1 MSIEAALPAGGEG
14 HRRARGYAGSADP
27 HPRSDP
33 PLRVEH
39 DPFCVPPP
47 DALATEPG
55 TVIRSRAVQV
65 AWFGRIPQRVQA
77 WQLLYRT
84 ADRQGTAEVA
94 LTTVLLPYGADPADA
109 RPLVSFQCAIDA
121 VASSCFPS
129 YALRRGARVFGAIP
143 QLEYPLIAYA
153 LARGWA
159 VSVPDHE
166 GMRGHF
172 GAGREPGYRTLDGI
186 RAALSFTP
194 LGLSAGT
201 PVGLWGYSGGG
212 LATVWAAEVATGYA
226 PEINLV
232 GAVAGSPVGD
242 PAAAFVRLNA
252 SAYAGFAAV
261 YTAGLR
267 RAYPELAPML
277 ADRLYPRYLR
287 LLAEAESRT
296 TFALLARFAGRSI
309 DRHSDGGIAELVR
322 LPQLRTIFDDIRPG
336 ATAPEIPML
345 ILQAIPDEVISVAD
359 VDALVA
365 RYRAAGAE
373 VHYLRDR
380 LALHLPLEF
389 LGAPTMADWLG
400 DRLAGRARPAPT
412 TTDVWSVA
420 GTRSS
425 AGDLCGFARQILRM
439 LTARP
444 IAHQR

>member
-1 MSIEAALPAGGEG
+1 MSTEAALPAGGEG
-14 HRRARGYAGSADP
+14 HRRARGHAGSADP
-27 HPRSDP
+27 FPHSGP

-47 DALATEPG
+47 DISSAEPG
-55 TVIRSRAVQV
+55 TVIRSRSVRV

-77 WQLLYRT
+77 WQLLFRT
-84 ADRQGTAEVA
+84 ADRHGAAEAA
-94 LTTVLLPYGADPADA
+94 LTTVLLPHGADPARP

-129 YALRRGARVFGAIP
+129 YALRHGARVIGAIP
-143 QLEYPLIAYA
+143 QLEYPLIAHA

-186 RAALSFTP
+186 RAALSFAP
-194 LGLSAGT
+194 LGLSEDT

-212 LATVWAAEVATGYA
+212 LATAWAAEVAAGYA
-226 PEINLV
+226 PEIDLV

-252 SAYAGFAAV
+252 TAYAGFAAV

-267 RAYPELAPML
+267 RSYPELAPML

-287 LLAEAESRT
+287 LLVEAESRT

-309 DRHSDGGIAELVR
+309 DRNSHGGIAELVQ

-345 ILQAIPDEVISVAD
+345 ILQAIPDEVIAVAD

-389 LGAPTMADWLG
+389 LGAPTMADWLA
-400 DRLAGRARPAPT
+400 DRFAGLPRSAPV

-420 GTRSS
+420 GNRRS
-425 AGDLCGFARQILRM
+425 ARDLCRFAGQIVRM

-444 IAHQR
+444 IAHQH

>member
-1 MSIEAALPAGGEG
+1 MNPEATLPVPEALPRPARAATDPQPAAG
-14 HRRARGYAGSADP
+14 
-27 HPRSDP
+27 P

-39 DPFCVPPP
+39 DPFCTPPRDYASAP
-47 DALATEPG
+47 NG
-55 TVIRSRAVQV
+55 TILRSRTVEL
-65 AWFGRIPQRVQA
+65 AWYGLVRQRVRA

-84 ADRQGTAEVA
+84 CDRHGDPEVA
-94 LTTVLLPYGADPADA
+94 LTTVLLAWDADPGTA

-121 VASSCFPS
+121 VASQCFPS
-129 YALRRGARVFGAIP
+129 YAWRRGARAFGAVP
-143 QLEYPLIAYA
+143 QLEFPLVAHA

-186 RAALSFTP
+186 RAALTFPP
-194 LGLSAGT
+194 LGLSAST
-201 PVGLWGYSGGG
+201 PVGVWGYSGGG
-212 LATVWAAEVATGYA
+212 LATAWAAEVAAGYA

-252 SAYAGFAAV
+252 TAYAGFAAV

-287 LLAEAESRT
+287 LLTEAESRT
-296 TFALLARFAGRSI
+296 TFALLARFAGRSV
-309 DRHSDGGIAELVR
+309 DRHSDGGIADLVAQ
-322 LPQLRTIFDDIRPG
+322 PQLQTIFDDIRPG

-345 ILQAIPDEVISVAD
+345 IVQAIPDEVIAVAD

-389 LGAPTMADWLG
+389 LGTPAMADWLA
-400 DRLAGRARPAPT
+400 DRFAGRPLPAPV

-420 GTRSS
+420 RSHGS
-425 AGDLCGFARQILRM
+425 ARGLGRFAGQILRV
-439 LTARP
+439 LTGRQ
-444 IAHQR
+444 IVHQR